1 MCDGRTEQLECFE
14 SSTERDLRRCGAK
27 AEGSSSSENTSS
39 SRELSGY
46 QFTHKNIYGLRVPVK
61 TDHFIHVVRYY
72 YKVGYLKRVQG
83 RKMMY
88 QFQDKYN
95 FERKLSLLAQQR
107 KRRRKR
113 RRRLKRAKNGNGNE
127 DSTSSSSCDSTSASS
142 SSHSSNDD
150 SDVTKPSASVVT

>member
-1 MCDGRTEQLECFE
+1 MGGPGRW
-14 SSTERDLRRCGAK
+14 SVSNHRRNATCGAVARK
-27 AEGSSSSENTSS
+27 QKEAAARKIRVLRASS
-39 SRELSGY
+39 
-46 QFTHKNIYGLRVPVK
+46 QVTHQNIYGLRVPVK

-127 DSTSSSSCDSTSASS
+127 GNTSSSSCDSTSASS

-150 SDVTKPSASVVT
+150 SDVMKPSASVVT